1 MGSDGKAP
9 PRVTARDVLKALSE
23 VRRRKHWP
31 LFQELEAAEP
41 DLSEFVLEEVSAIH
55 HTLLQ
60 AGVRPRT
67 VRRLQRQ
74 VQTLVLVC
82 VLAPRNADP
91 ARDEPPNQEN

>member
-1 MGSDGKAP
+1 LSAEANRPCP
-9 PRVTARDVLKALSE
+9 PQRVTARDVLKALSE

-41 DLSEFVLEEVSAIH
+41 DLTEFILEEISAIH

-67 VRRLQRQ
+67 VRRLQQQ

-82 VLAPRNADP
+82 VLAPRGIT
-91 ARDEPPNQEN
+91 